1 MRRTK
6 AEAMETRSAILDA
19 AEAMFF
25 EKGVSR
31 TTLAMIAEAAN
42 VTRGAIYFHFA
53 NKNALFEAMLERG
66 RLPQEC
72 FVQLDDLIRS
82 DDPLERIR
90 SNAVEALE
98 FISTNARAQKILAI
112 MLLRCEYVAEM
123 EEMLVRMRE
132 ADEEMLSVIRLALED
147 ASRREMLRAD
157 WTPDTAVT
165 TIQCAMSGLITQWLR
180 SGFGFDLVSVGR
192 RTLDCLFDSF
202 RRCQAGEA
210 RGETHPALPSSPVSP
225 RA

>member
-6 AEAMETRSAILDA
+6 AEAMETRCAILDA

-72 FVQLDDLIRS
+72 FVQLDDLLRS
-82 DDPLERIR
+82 EDDPLERIR
-90 SNAVEALE
+90 SNAVDALD
-98 FISTNARAQKILAI
+98 FISTNARAQKVLTI

-132 ADEEMLSVIRLALED
+132 ADEEMLSVIRLAFQE
-147 ASRREMLRAD
+147 ASRRGLMRAD
-157 WTPDTAVT
+157 WTPEAAT
-165 TIQCAMSGLITQWLR
+165 TTVQCAMSGLITQWLR

-192 RTLDCLFDSF
+192 RTLECLFDSF
-202 RRCQAGEA
+202 RSTPAGEG
-210 RGETHPALPSSPVSP
+210 RPDGRPALEQRPLQ
-225 RA
+225 A